1 MKTEFELGQKVEMPD
16 GEIGSVI
23 SIHADENGIHYVVTS
38 KEVDL
43 VKKEIINGVK
53 HCEES
58 ELKAVKEEKE

>member
-1 MKTEFELGQKVEMPD
+1 MKSKFNVGQSVKMPD
-16 GEIGSVI
+16 GEVGIIQSVR
-23 SIHADENGIHYVVTS
+23 ADENGIHYVVSS

-58 ELKAVKEEKE
+58 ELELVKVIKK